1 MTLESFDLVGLEES
15 ESVVSLSTGNY
26 SRLGVKFIIDRK
38 TTGFIWRFYI
48 PLTFIWILSIIPFYF
63 PIHSMMVRFL
73 LSITSLVS
81 SVILVTIISTDFIPK
96 SGSLTALDVF
106 NATAV
111 TFIVISFTLILYQ
124 VLILDQANAPV
135 GNNIQGDTDQCS
147 VIKTATTISLTNPGS
162 SSVVDAV
169 SSIKLQDSIARKIFT
184 LILVL
189 FHAIYWIT
197 VTVAPQILV
206 GEKIE

>member
-38 TTGFIWRFYI
+38 TTGFIWRFYM
-48 PLTFIWILSIIPFYF
+48 PLTFIWLLSITPFYF
-63 PIHSMMVRFL
+63 PIHSMLVRFV

-81 SVILVTIISTDFIPK
+81 SVILVTIISVDFIPK

-106 NATAV
+106 NATAL
-111 TFIVISFTLILYQ
+111 TLIVISFTLVLYQ
-124 VLILDQANAPV
+124 ILILDRANVSP
-135 GNNIQGDTDQCS
+135 GNNIQNESDQCS

-162 SSVVDAV
+162 SSVADAV
-169 SSIKLQDSIARKIFT
+169 SSVKLQDSIARKVLT
-184 LILVL
+184 LILLV
-189 FHAIYWIT
+189 FHLVYWVT
-197 VTVAPQILV
+197 VTVAPQLLV
-206 GEKIE
+206 AEKVQ